1 MNAIARASALEDS
14 PVDSG
19 KLFLPEAF
27 TPLFYTQAYAA
38 LTPEQRRRYN
48 QLHAL
53 YFNEQI
59 LYFETALGTRILE
72 ALRRQ
77 AWPDR
82 LADGLRQFQEEERQ
96 HSAMFRRLNQRCA
109 PDLYGDCDFHFVKV
123 PKLWTVLSSWAVAHP
138 RAFPLFLWLM
148 LIQEERSLF
157 YSQGVLRHRELIEP
171 HFVQA
176 HRFHLADEVGH
187 VRWDEELLDALWHRS
202 HPRVRKV
209 NAKLFAWMLGEF
221 FSTPKRAQL
230 RVVDELVREFPELR
244 ERLKEMRR
252 QVLALSVDDEYRASL
267 YSREIVP
274 RTFAR
279 FDSTPELHSLKIF
292 GYQALEPRGPRLP
305 QLEVVR

>member
-27 TPLFYTQAYAA
+27 TPLFYAPAYTA

-72 ALRRQ
+72 ALLRR
-77 AWPDR
+77 AWPER

-109 PDLYGDCDFHFVKV
+109 PHLYAGRDFYFVQV
-123 PKLWTVLSSWAVAHP
+123 PRLWTALSSWAVARP
-138 RAFPLFLWLM
+138 RIFPLFLWLM
-148 LIQEERSLF
+148 LLQEERSLF
-157 YSQGVLRHRELIEP
+157 YSRGILHHRESIEP
-171 HFVQA
+171 SFVKA
-176 HRFHLADEVGH
+176 HRLHLADEVGH
-187 VRWDEELLDALWHRS
+187 VGWDEELLDALWHRS
-202 HPRVRKV
+202 RPVLRKL

-221 FSTPKRAQL
+221 FSTQKRAQL

-244 ERLKEMRR
+244 ERLPEMRR
-252 QVLALSVDDEYRASL
+252 QVLALSADDGFRASL
-267 YSREIVP
+267 YSRKIVP

-279 FDSTPELHSLKIF
+279 FDATPELRGLKIC
-292 GYQALEPRGPRLP
+292 GYQPRGPRLP
-305 QLEVVR
+305 PLEVVR

>member
-27 TPLFYTQAYAA
+27 TPLFHTQAYGA

-77 AWPDR
+77 AWPER
-82 LADGLRQFQEEERQ
+82 LADGLRQFQEEERR

-109 PDLYGDCDFHFVKV
+109 PDLYAGRDFYFVRV
-123 PKLWTVLSSWAVAHP
+123 PKLWTAVSSWAVARPHL
-138 RAFPLFLWLM
+138 FPLFLWLM
-148 LIQEERSLF
+148 LLQEERSLF
-157 YSQGVLRHRELIEP
+157 YSRGILRHRESIEP
-171 HFVQA
+171 HFVAA
-176 HRFHLADEVGH
+176 HRLHLADEVGH
-187 VRWDEELLDALWHRS
+187 VQWDEELLDALWHRS
-202 HPRVRKV
+202 RPLLRKA
-209 NAKLFAWMLGEF
+209 NAILFSWMLGEF

-230 RVVDELVREFPELR
+230 SVVDELVREFPELR
-244 ERLKEMRR
+244 ERQPEMRR
-252 QVLALSVDDEYRASL
+252 QVLALATDAEYRASL

-279 FDSTPELHSLKIF
+279 FDQTPELRSLKIC
-292 GYQALEPRGPRLP
+292 GYLPQGP
-305 QLEVVR
+305 QLEAAL

>member
-14 PVDSG
+14 PVDLG

-27 TPLFYTQAYAA
+27 TPLFHTSAYAA

-72 ALRRQ
+72 ALRRHPWPAGQ
-77 AWPDR
+77 AE
-82 LADGLRQFQEEERQ
+82 GLRRFQEEERQ

-109 PDLYGDCDFHFVKV
+109 PDLYGGRDFYFVRV
-123 PKLWTVLSSWAVAHP
+123 PRLWTVTSNWAVAHP
-138 RAFPLFLWLM
+138 RVFPLFLWLM
-148 LIQEERSLF
+148 LIQEERSLY
-157 YSQGVLRHRELIEP
+157 YSQGILRHRDSLEP

-176 HRFHLADEVGH
+176 HRLHLADEVGH
-187 VRWDEELLDALWHRS
+187 VRWDEELLDALWQRS
-202 HPRVRKV
+202 HPLLRET
-209 NAKLFAWMLGEF
+209 NARIFAWMMGEL

-230 RVVDELVREFPELR
+230 RVVDELAREFPELR
-244 ERLKEMRR
+244 EGLPEMRR
-252 QVLALSVDDEYRASL
+252 QVLALAADDGYRASL

-279 FDSTPELHSLKIF
+279 FDATPELRGLKLC
-292 GYQALEPRGPRLP
+292 GYQPRGTRGP
-305 QLEVVR
+305 QWEVVR

>member
-1 MNAIARASALEDS
+1 MNAIARASVLEDS

-27 TPLFYTQAYAA
+27 TPLFYTPAYGA
-38 LTPEQRRRYN
+38 LTPEQRLRYN

-59 LYFETALGTRILE
+59 LYFETALGHPILE
-72 ALRRQ
+72 ALLRQ

-109 PDLYGDCDFHFVKV
+109 PDLYAGRDFYFVQV
-123 PKLWTVLSSWAVAHP
+123 PKIWQAASGWAVAHP
-138 RAFPLFLWLM
+138 LLFPLFLWLM
-148 LIQEERSLF
+148 LVQEERSLF
-157 YSQGVLRHRELIEP
+157 YSRGILRHRESVEP
-171 HFVQA
+171 HFVKT
-176 HRFHLADEVGH
+176 HRLHLADEVGH

-202 HPRVRKV
+202 HPVLRKA

-221 FSTPKRAQL
+221 FTAPKRAQL
-230 RVVDELVREFPELR
+230 RVVDELVRELPELR
-244 ERLKEMRR
+244 ERRPELRR
-252 QVLALSVDDEYRASL
+252 QLLALSSDNEYRTSL

-279 FDSTPELHSLKIF
+279 LDAAPEF
-292 GYQALEPRGPRLP
+292 RALEICGYRPRGP
-305 QLEVVR
+305 QWEVVR

>member
-14 PVDSG
+14 PVDPG

-27 TPLFYTQAYAA
+27 TPLYYTPAYGA

-72 ALRRQ
+72 SLRRQ

-82 LADGLRQFQEEERQ
+82 MADGLRRFQEEERQ

-109 PDLYGDCDFHFVKV
+109 PELYTGRDFYFVQV
-123 PKLWTVLSSWAVAHP
+123 PKLWTAASNWAVARP
-138 RAFPLFLWLM
+138 RLFPLFLWLM
-148 LIQEERSLF
+148 LVQEERSLY
-157 YSQGVLRHRELIEP
+157 YSRGILRHRESIEP
-171 HFVQA
+171 NFVQA
-176 HRFHLADEVGH
+176 HRLHLADEMGH
-187 VRWDEELLDALWHRS
+187 VRWDEELLDALWQRS
-202 HPRVRKV
+202 RPVLRRA

-230 RVVDELVREFPELR
+230 RVVDELVRGFPELR
-244 ERLKEMRR
+244 EWRPEMRR
-252 QVLALSVDDEYRASL
+252 QVLALSANDEYRTSL

-279 FDSTPELHSLKIF
+279 FDATPELRALKIC
-292 GYQALEPRGPRLP
+292 GYLPRGPRGP

>member
-1 MNAIARASALEDS
+1 MNAIARAFALEDS

-27 TPLFYTQAYAA
+27 TPLFYTPAYGA
-38 LTPEQRRRYN
+38 LTPQQRRRYN

-82 LADGLRQFQEEERQ
+82 LADGLRQFQEEERR

-109 PDLYGDCDFHFVKV
+109 PDLYAGRDFYFVRV
-123 PKLWTVLSSWAVAHP
+123 PKLWTAASSWAVARPHL
-138 RAFPLFLWLM
+138 FPMFLWLM
-148 LIQEERSLF
+148 LLQEERSLF
-157 YSQGVLRHRELIEP
+157 YSRGILHHREAIEP
-171 HFVQA
+171 HFVAA
-176 HRFHLADEVGH
+176 HRLHLADEVGH
-187 VRWDEELLDALWHRS
+187 VQWDEELLDALWHRS
-202 HPRVRKV
+202 RPLLRKA
-209 NAKLFAWMLGEF
+209 NAALFAWLLGEF

-230 RVVDELVREFPELR
+230 SVVDELVREFPELR
-244 ERLKEMRR
+244 ERQPELRR
-252 QVLALSVDDEYRASL
+252 QVLALAADEDYRASL

-279 FDSTPELHSLKIF
+279 FDQTPEF
-292 GYQALEPRGPRLP
+292 RALEICGYRPQGP
-305 QLEVVR
+305 QLEIAL